1 MRFACA
7 PWLAGTLLDIGI
19 NRMKVDVMSLGA
31 EYNYA
36 IGVTAKCIEIPHD
49 VPNCAWDIVVGD
61 NSVFYA
67 TDCGSLIG
75 VEAPGRDLYLVEGNY
90 EEAELRKRMAQK
102 MAVGEFSYEARVEAT
117 HLSVEQAICFLSKN
131 AGDHSKYVLI
141 HQHKQRTENDNK

>member
-7 PWLAGTLLDIGI
+7 PWLAGTLLNIGI
-19 NRMKVDVMSLGA
+19 NRMKIDVMSLGA

-49 VPNCAWDIVVGD
+49 TPNCAWDLTVGGETA
-61 NSVFYA
+61 FYA

-90 EEAELRKRMAQK
+90 EEVELRKRMAQK

-117 HLSVEQAICFLSKN
+117 HLSVEQALRFLSEN
-131 AGDHSKYVLI
+131 AGDHSKYLLI
-141 HQHKQRTENDNK
+141 HQHKQRTENENR